1 MDLEKAPEKGMMYA
15 LYIDKVVYEPYASKD
30 SIKIENNLLELH
42 LFDSEKEYRFIT
54 RRNQDPIKEVISDE
68 IVLGEEATEENSY
81 EEEIFTLKDKME
93 KLEDT
98 THRIKVVN
106 YISYDENDL
115 LTIENYRLKEVKN

>member
-1 MDLEKAPEKGMMYA
+1 MDLKKAPEKGMMYA
-15 LYIDKVVYEPYASKD
+15 LYIDKVVYEPYISRP
-30 SIKIENNLLELH
+30 SITEEKGLLELH
-42 LFDSEKEYRFIT
+42 LFDEEKEYRFIK
-54 RRNQDPIKEVISDE
+54 RRNQKPIEEVISDE
-68 IVLGEEATEENSY
+68 LVLGKKATKENSY

>member
-1 MDLEKAPEKGMMYA
+1 MDLKKAPEKGMMYA
-15 LYIDKVVYEPYASKD
+15 LYIDRVVYEPYTSIPSIEEKD
-30 SIKIENNLLELH
+30 LLEVH
-42 LFDSEKEYRFIT
+42 LFDEEKEYRFIK
-54 RRNQDPIKEVISDE
+54 RRNQKPIDEVISDE
-68 IVLGEEATEENSY
+68 LVLGKKATKENSY

-115 LTIENYRLKEVKN
+115 LTIENYRLKEVKIK